1 MIYFPATILTICHNT
16 EKQSFCNRFLHDF
29 DYSHIIS
36 LMVGQEGQSRTYFG
50 KWLAIWQFCT
60 ENGQRPVVIF
70 KSVRGGWQVCVQTVA
85 TKVLRSCDT
94 KWLP

>member
-36 LMVGQEGQSRTYFG
+36 LMVGQEGQSLWKVVG
-50 KWLAIWQFCT
+50 HLAILH
-60 ENGQRPVVIF
+60 GKRPTASSNF
-70 KSVRGGWQVCVQTVA
+70 
-85 TKVLRSCDT
+85 
-94 KWLP
+94 